1 MPSDVTHFAMS
12 IPNYTLPFPFV
23 LIKITLKSNSV
34 LRYIF
39 VEMGRPT
46 LMDHGLRYP
55 QMVKQAPISKNGAK
69 IPMFIFRRGG
79 AQNQGLAWP
88 AA

>member
-23 LIKITLKSNSV
+23 LIKITLKSK
-34 LRYIF
+34 F